1 VTKSIDT
8 DALGQVLA
16 GLLSELV
23 DGPPSTG
30 AYMLN
35 RGDPGAL
42 ASLERLDWR
51 SAAATVSGGASIAA
65 HVDHLRYAL
74 SLVNRYARGES
85 DVFRSADWGASWKL
99 VIDSEAEWTALRGSL
114 EDEVRRWIV
123 ALDRIGTD
131 RSLDAATLREAVA
144 SIAHFAYHLGAIR
157 QIDRSTRGPSDEEV
171 RAAR

>member
-1 VTKSIDT
+1 MTHRNDN
-8 DALGQVLA
+8 AAPGPVLA

-42 ASLERLDWR
+42 ASLDRLDW
-51 SAAATVSGGASIAA
+51 SAARASVSGGASIAA

-85 DVFRSADWGASWKL
+85 DVYDTADWGASWKL
-99 VIDSEAEWTALRGSL
+99 AIGSEAEWTALEDAL
-114 EDEVRRWIV
+114 EAEARRWIET
-123 ALDRIGTD
+123 LEEMGTH
-131 RSLDAATLREAVA
+131 RAVDATTLREAVA

-157 QIDRSTRGPSDEEV
+157 QIDRSTRGPSDDEV